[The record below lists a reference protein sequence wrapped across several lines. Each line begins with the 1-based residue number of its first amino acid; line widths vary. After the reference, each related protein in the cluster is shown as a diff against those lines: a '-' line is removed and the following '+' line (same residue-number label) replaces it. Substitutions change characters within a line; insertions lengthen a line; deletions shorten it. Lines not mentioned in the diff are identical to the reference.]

1 MKINKPFKPIFKIY
15 LYLRDKFNP
24 KPIVSDEE
32 KYAVEIAKNLIK
44 LEDSILYIAPIS
56 NKRFI
61 RHDNKNI
68 YVVIDV
74 RNILIINHIYSYS
87 VYIESDELYNTL
99 IDFFNQTLEKK
110 RDDFEKEIKKNIQ
123 HSLKNILDNM
133 KPN

>member
-1 MKINKPFKPIFKIY
+1 MKVNKPFKPIFKIY

-44 LEDSILYIAPIS
+44 LEDSILYVAPIS

-68 YVVIDV
+68 YVVIDL

-133 KPN
+133 KPS

>member
-1 MKINKPFKPIFKIY
+1 MKVNKPFKPIFKIY

-68 YVVIDV
+68 YVVIDL

-87 VYIESDELYNTL
+87 VYIESDELYSTL
-99 IDFFNQTLEKK
+99 IDYFNQTLEKK

-133 KPN
+133 KTD

>member
-1 MKINKPFKPIFKIY
+1 MKVNKPFKPIFKIY

-44 LEDSILYIAPIS
+44 LDDSILYIAPIS

-68 YVVIDV
+68 YVVIDL

-133 KPN
+133 KPS

>member
-1 MKINKPFKPIFKIY
+1 MEINKPFKPIFEIY

-32 KYAVEIAKNLIK
+32 KYAVEIAKNLIE

-68 YVVIDV
+68 YVVIDL

>member
-1 MKINKPFKPIFKIY
+1 MKVNKPFKPIFKIY

>member
-1 MKINKPFKPIFKIY
+1 MKVNKPFKPIFKIY

-110 RDDFEKEIKKNIQ
+110 RDNFEKEIKKNIQ

>member
-1 MKINKPFKPIFKIY
+1 MKVNKPFKPIFKIY

-68 YVVIDV
+68 YVVIDL

-133 KPN
+133 KSN

>member
-68 YVVIDV
+68 YVVIDL

-133 KPN
+133 KSN

>member
-1 MKINKPFKPIFKIY
+1 MKVNKPFKPIFKIY

-44 LEDSILYIAPIS
+44 LEDSILYISPIS

-68 YVVIDV
+68 YVVIDL

>member
-1 MKINKPFKPIFKIY
+1 MKVNKPFKPIFKIY

-68 YVVIDV
+68 YVVIDL

>member
-1 MKINKPFKPIFKIY
+1 MKINKPFKPLFEIY

-24 KPIVSDEE
+24 KPIISDEE
-32 KYAVEIAKNLIK
+32 KCAVEIAKNLIN

-56 NKRFI
+56 NKLFI
-61 RHDNKNI
+61 RHDKKNI

-87 VYIESDELYNTL
+87 IYIESDELYSTL

-133 KPN
+133 KTD